1 MRRAA
6 FLDRDGT
13 LNVRPHE
20 HEYVTDVSGFVWL
33 DGAQEAVRRLAQANY
48 IITVV
53 SNQRGVA
60 RGLVSESTIRQ
71 IEERIQRDLA
81 PIGTRVAA
89 FRYCFHDVADKC
101 SCRKPQ
107 PGMLRDLASELRL
120 DLNRSWTI
128 GDSDSDI
135 LAGQQAGTRTAIVG
149 TTPCASQPDLV
160 ARSLLDAA
168 LSIAAKSSG

>member
-13 LNVRPHE
+13 LNVRPRE

-33 DGAQEAVRRLAQANY
+33 EGAQEAIGRLARANY

-60 RGLVSESTIRQ
+60 RGLVSESTIRE
-71 IEERIQRDLA
+71 IETRIQRDLA
-81 PIGTRVAA
+81 SVGTHVAA
-89 FRYCFHDVADKC
+89 FRYCFHEAADGC

-107 PGMLRDLASELRL
+107 PGMLHDLASELRL
-120 DLNRSWTI
+120 DLRRSWTI

-135 LAGQQAGTRTAIVG
+135 LAGHQAGTRTAIVG
-149 TTPCASQPDLV
+149 TTPSASKPDLV
-160 ARSLLDAA
+160 APSLLDAA
-168 LSIAAKSSG
+168 VCITAKNGL